1 LIFIPP
7 TPQKLYRH
15 PQPSSGMKNNY
26 DKILFLLGLIIL
38 VIGAGIYLQK
48 GGTPK
53 PSPIPPLHLVGPGY
67 TPIPVPPTKE
77 QNPLWEAPV
86 DQRELLNDPGWTYS
100 IFTPPKIWWETGN
113 GWIVQPPVPVG
124 PPPPFGV
131 HLVRSDEERY
141 RVQVQGVSG
150 AGDKDDIINFS
161 DEDDGNDFQLKVGEE
176 STLHQIKVLDMTIPD
191 LPDVS
196 HGIWNK
202 NAIVKILDER
212 TNETLTLTQGV
223 IYSPTGNRF
232 CVLQFEEPFG
242 TDEWRV
248 TKVGDSQEFPG
259 STINLPDPV
268 KFVVDAIDFDTP
280 SVTVER
286 QSKNKRHIDVAPIP
300 GVTIQTL
307 TLPDTSMPAPEV
319 SATTAPKTPTRSFST
334 PASKP
339 PAANFQAPAPMHA
352 ASTITVNKVPAA
364 ASTTPKSSSAQSIGV
379 KQAPASS
386 SGTGYNK

>member
-1 LIFIPP
+1 
-7 TPQKLYRH
+7 
-15 PQPSSGMKNNY
+15 MKNNY

-38 VIGAGIYLQK
+38 VIGAGIFFQK

-53 PSPIPPLHLVGPGY
+53 PLHIAPPHLTGASY
-67 TPIPVPPTKE
+67 TPIPVPETKQ
-77 QNPLWEAPV
+77 QNPLWEQPP
-86 DQRELLNDPGWTYS
+86 DQREDLNDPGWTYS

-131 HLVRSDEERY
+131 HLVKSGEELY

-150 AGDKDDIINFS
+150 AGNKDDIINFS

-176 STLHQIKVLDMTIPD
+176 NTLHQIKVLDMTIPD
-191 LPDVS
+191 QPDVS
-196 HGIWNK
+196 HGVWNK
-202 NAIVKILDER
+202 NATVTILDER

-223 IYSPTGNRF
+223 LYSPTGNRF
-232 CVLQFEEPFG
+232 CILQFEEPFG
-242 TDEWRV
+242 TDEWKV
-248 TKVGDSQEFPG
+248 SKVGDSQEFPG

-280 SVTVER
+280 TVTVER
-286 QSKNKRHIDVAPIP
+286 QTKNKRHLDVPP
-300 GVTIQTL
+300 TIQTL
-307 TLPDTSMPAPEV
+307 ALPDTSTPAPVV
-319 SATTAPKTPTRSFST
+319 SATTAPKTLTHSFST

-339 PAANFQAPAPMHA
+339 PASNYAAPQPMHA

-364 ASTTPKSSSAQSIGV
+364 ASTTPKAGSAQSIGV
-379 KQAPASS
+379 KQTPASS
-386 SGTGYNK
+386 SGTGNR